1 MYLDDRSHKLLNKL
15 LNDPSITSKKL
26 EKKYNLTRRQLGYSF
41 DKINDWLSAKNF
53 PEIKRT
59 RQGQFIIPPIILTKM
74 TNETIK
80 PIKETYIYSKTQR
93 IYMILLM
100 LLSRE
105 EELSLNHFA
114 LELDVSRNTI
124 LNDLKQ
130 AREISSE
137 YSLSIRYSR
146 IKGYVVDGK
155 EFHVRRLL
163 NTVIE
168 KVIQMP
174 NGEEQLKQ
182 LALIKNKKLTE
193 LSARIERVESKLSL
207 RFTDEKLLIMPY
219 MLLLVLRRVKQGKKI
234 NSFNIHY
241 KELSGA
247 KEYQATEEI
256 LFDFVDIPK
265 EERLFITLYLL
276 TTNVTWAEICTDE
289 RIPDLEQVLDDM
301 LHLFEKRACIKLRD
315 REELLEKL
323 LLHVTPAYYRIKYH
337 LTEEDKAKKLISR
350 DYKELHHIVRQC
362 TQPLANLIGRKI
374 PEVEIAYFTMLIG
387 GWMRRQGESIEEK
400 IKAIVVCPQGV
411 SVSRL
416 MLSELRELFPEF
428 VFLDALSVRE
438 FHHYK
443 LEFDIVFSPIFVETD
458 KMLFLASTFLEQ
470 EEKRQLRR
478 QVMMELNRYVP
489 QEIDVQ
495 EMLEI
500 IKKHAVINNENQL
513 GVELQEYIYPH
524 SLNRKEQQTAS
535 TAATLSELITLDNI
549 ILRQSVRS
557 WEEAIQITAEPLV
570 NSGHIEPEY
579 VNAVIKHCENDP
591 YIVIGEH
598 MAIPHAAPDAG
609 VNQVSMSLLRIKE
622 GVQFTENHLIHIVVI
637 IAAEDKQ
644 KHLKALLQL
653 MDIAQ
658 SEEGSTAII
667 NSKTKEEVHALLRDY
682 SSEELSK

>member
-1 MYLDDRSHKLLNKL
+1 MQLDKRSSKLFDELMSNPGI
-15 LNDPSITSKKL
+15 NSKEL
-26 EKKYNLTRRQLGYSF
+26 EEKYDLTRRQLGYSF
-41 DKINDWLSAKNF
+41 NKINDWLLMKNL
-53 PEIKRT
+53 PEIERT
-59 RQGQFIIPPIILTKM
+59 RQGHFIIDQSLITKM
-74 TNETIK
+74 SDEQEIDLSDMNILSE
-80 PIKETYIYSKTQR
+80 SQR
-93 IYMILLM
+93 VYMIMLM
-100 LLSRE
+100 LLSSE
-105 EELSLNHFA
+105 EELSLNHFTS
-114 LELDVSRNTI
+114 ELDVSKNTI

-130 AREISSE
+130 VRELAAE
-137 YSLSIRYSR
+137 YGLTIRYSR
-146 IKGYVVDGK
+146 IKGYLIEGK
-155 EFHVRRLL
+155 EFQIRKLL
-163 NTVIE
+163 ISVIDVVLEMPSGEERIRQLLSIEVKQLEDLSSRIE
-168 KVIQMP
+168 K
-174 NGEEQLKQ
+174 
-182 LALIKNKKLTE
+182 
-193 LSARIERVESKLSL
+193 VESKLSL
-207 RFTDEKLLIMPY
+207 KFTDEKILTLPY
-219 MLLLVLRRVKQGKKI
+219 TLLLVLRRIKQGKEIKTFPI
-234 NSFNIHY
+234 QY
-241 KELSGA
+241 EELSGT

-256 LFDFVDIPK
+256 LFDLEDIPMQ
-265 EERLFITLYLL
+265 ERLFITLHLL
-276 TTNVTWAEICTDE
+276 TTNVYWAEMVTE
-289 RIPDLEQVLDDM
+289 GTIPNLVRALDDM
-301 LHLFEKRACIKLRD
+301 LHLFEKSACITLQDRD
-315 REELLEKL
+315 QLLNKL

-337 LTEEDKAKKLISR
+337 LTEVEDIENPINKK
-350 DYKELHHIVRQC
+350 YKELHHLVAQSTKPI
-362 TQPLANLIGRKI
+362 ADLIGNDI
-374 PEVEIAYFTMLIG
+374 PESETTYLTMLIG
-387 GWMRRQGESIEEK
+387 GWLRRQGDSIEEK
-400 IKAIVVCPQGV
+400 VKAIVVCPKGV

-667 NSKTKEEVHALLRDY
+667 NSKTKEAVHALLRD
-682 SSEELSK
+682 